1 MWVIFLFSV
10 WLSMW
15 DFLIYALPGIYW
27 APACAR
33 DSVVNSTTRA
43 RGSEGLRL
51 VLGGKD
57 CLCKPLSVV
66 SC

>member
-1 MWVIFLFSV
+1 MLCQAFTGH
-10 WLSMW
+10 
-15 DFLIYALPGIYW
+15 LP
-27 APACAR
+27 CAR
-33 DSVVNSTTRA
+33 DSVVNSTMRA